1 MIFLWIGLGVVALIA
16 LYLLALR
23 GRRNHPGWENLKGA
37 RFAHRG
43 LHGPGVPENSM
54 MAFRRAVEKDLGIEL
69 DVHLLADGTLAV
81 FHDNTLLR
89 TTGAE
94 GKVEE
99 QTAETLQHYRL
110 EGTQEQIPLFSQ
122 VLELV
127 DGKVPLVI
135 ELKSVN
141 NPKPL
146 TDRVMEVLQAYSGP
160 YCIESFDP
168 RVVHHLRKKYP
179 QVIRGQLSQNFFV
192 GGKTLPWILRWLLTG
207 HLLNFLILPD
217 FIAYQYSDRKRPG
230 TFLVRKLWGVQGVA
244 WTLRKP
250 HQLKTA
256 EKEGWLPIFE
266 NFLP

>member
-1 MIFLWIGLGVVALIA
+1 MIFLWIGLGAVLLAA
-16 LYLLALR
+16 LYLMALR
-23 GRRNHPGWENLKGA
+23 GRRNHPGWKALEGA

-43 LHGPGVPENSM
+43 LHGAGVPENSM
-54 MAFRRAVEKDLGIEL
+54 TAFRRAVEKGFGIEL

-81 FHDNTLLR
+81 IHDNTLLR

-99 QTAETLQHYRL
+99 QTAESLQQYRL
-110 EGTQEQIPLFSQ
+110 EGTEGLIPLFSQ

-135 ELKSVN
+135 ELKCVN
-141 NPKPL
+141 NPKIL
-146 TDRVMEVLQAYSGP
+146 TDRVMEVLQAYLGP
-160 YCIESFDP
+160 YSIESFDP
-168 RVVHHLRKKYP
+168 RVIRHLRKKYP
-179 QVIRGQLSQNFFV
+179 QVIRGQLSQNFFAA
-192 GGKTLPWILRWLLTG
+192 GKNLPWILRWLVTA

-217 FIAYQYSDRKRPG
+217 FIAYQFSDRKRPG
-230 TFLVRKLWGVQGVA
+230 TFLVRKLWGVRGVA

>member
-1 MIFLWIGLGVVALIA
+1 MIFLWTGLGIALLAA

-23 GRRNHPGWENLKGA
+23 GRRNHPDWKTLDGA

-43 LHGPGVPENSM
+43 LHGAGVPENSIT
-54 MAFRRAVEKDLGIEL
+54 AFQRAVEKDFGIEL
-69 DVHLLADGTLAV
+69 DVHLLADGNLAV

-89 TTGAE
+89 MTGID

-99 QTAETLQHYRL
+99 QTVESLQQYRL
-110 EGTQEQIPLFSQ
+110 GETEEKIPLFTQ

-141 NPKPL
+141 NPKAL
-146 TDRVMEVLQAYSGP
+146 TDRVMETLSSYGGP

-168 RVVHHLRKKYP
+168 RVVRCLRKKYP
-179 QVIRGQLSQNFFV
+179 QVIRGQLSRNFFV
-192 GGKTLPWILRWLLTG
+192 DGQELPWILRLLMTA
-207 HLLNFLILPD
+207 HLLNFLTHPD
-217 FIAYQYSDRKRPG
+217 FVAYQYSDRKRFG
-230 TFLVRKLWGVQGVA
+230 TFLVRKLWGVRGVA

-250 HQLKTA
+250 HQLRMA

-266 NFLP
+266 KFLP